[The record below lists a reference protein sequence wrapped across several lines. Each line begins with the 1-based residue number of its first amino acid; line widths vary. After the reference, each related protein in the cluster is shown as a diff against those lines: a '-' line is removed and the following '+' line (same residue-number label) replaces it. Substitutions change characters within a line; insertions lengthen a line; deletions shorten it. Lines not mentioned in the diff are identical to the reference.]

1 MKSKKDLNEM
11 YEKVCNLLDHTGG
24 EVHMA
29 NNDDTARVDWN
40 LPDKSHLTFIV
51 YFSTNVIGLD
61 VCKKGLLDQGKLRVK
76 IDPAAD
82 LDATFYKPLE
92 FTLRHDLSPFT
103 NEEFQ
108 EIEAQYL
115 KVISEVTLQS
125 RVTYLSDRLDA
136 VESYDSDGEVDRDE
150 KDSQRD
156 LYEVL
161 INNLGAQQYG
171 SFLENLYGTDIN
183 MGKELFIK
191 LNNYI
196 VDLLHDHYDN
206 RILIAVYNALVG
218 YGKRMGLTFS

>member
-1 MKSKKDLNEM
+1 M
-11 YEKVCNLLDHTGG
+11 
-24 EVHMA
+24 
-29 NNDDTARVDWN
+29 
-40 LPDKSHLTFIV
+40 
-51 YFSTNVIGLD
+51 
-61 VCKKGLLDQGKLRVK
+61 
-76 IDPAAD
+76 
-82 LDATFYKPLE
+82 
-92 FTLRHDLSPFT
+92 RHDLSPFT